1 MDDEDWELVARRKQN
16 RLILTR
22 RLYEAGVGLLVG
34 TDTPNP
40 FVIPGFSVHDELQ
53 NFVSAGLSPN
63 ASLAAATR
71 DAARFFG
78 DLEEWGTVE
87 PGKRADLLL
96 LDANPLESVENAR
109 EPSGVMVRGQWLP
122 REELVRLLEPL
133 RNPGIGP

>member
-1 MDDEDWELVARRKQN
+1 MDDEDWELVARGKQN

-71 DAARFFG
+71 DAARSFG